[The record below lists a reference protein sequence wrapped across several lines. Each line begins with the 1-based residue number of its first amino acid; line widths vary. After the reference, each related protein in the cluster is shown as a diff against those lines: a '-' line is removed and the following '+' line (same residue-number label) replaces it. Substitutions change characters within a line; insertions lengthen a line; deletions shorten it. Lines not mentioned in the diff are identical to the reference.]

1 MACNLA
7 LRRKGR
13 KPNEI
18 PLLFIPHDPFQSG
31 CPFIATV
38 EEQLLDK
45 FLFQLQ
51 SVSFSQVHFNE
62 VCVTEGVVGGSPLCL
77 IILVRQVLP
86 QSLHPSVWLLGSRPL
101 ASRLICIV
109 DFSHTSICESFCLD
123 RSGRRHQRLGVGTVQ
138 SIVST
143 QLPSSTLAVS
153 AHPHIHGVAGRVET

>member
-1 MACNLA
+1 MRFHLCLS
-7 LRRKGR
+7 L
-13 KPNEI
+13 
-18 PLLFIPHDPFQSG
+18 HDPFQSG

-62 VCVTEGVVGGSPLCL
+62 VCGIEGVVGSLLCL

-86 QSLHPSVWLLGSRPL
+86 QSLYPSDLVAWLKATRIQTVFAL
-101 ASRLICIV
+101 V
-109 DFSHTSICESFCLD
+109 DVSHTSICESFCLD